1 MLPRTAARAVRSGYP
16 LNNSRAVINSQPQ
29 WRRHYARSDKPRAP
43 PKPQPAKPTIPS
55 PDSAA
60 NGPVS
65 NRTWSPDKGIRFSAA
80 PNVQSEQLGGTAIE
94 EEVLASKP
102 AYAESPVNDVKSDFL
117 PQSNAPA
124 QQEATTQAIGPDVIS
139 QPPPSSTTTS
149 APTSDAKLRHASEP
163 SPVESHAPPP
173 SSTEPLP
180 DLRQGLPPS
189 GLFAEKATEPASA
202 GAEEPQAPQS
212 KTPLPDLRQGIPS
225 TFGEEASFKDK
236 DTESPSLNLTE
247 NPEFGGGRRGG
258 GDEQTREY
266 ISSIDR
272 RRNQFA
278 RLAYLFVG
286 AFTVVGGSI
295 LGRSWEEE
303 DAKMHGAPNGWS
315 PGAIWGRIKERVGG
329 QLGYYTEPAF
339 VKLLPDMDPSMRA
352 PYTLVLSLE
361 DLLVASK
368 WDRNKGWQVA
378 KRPGVDYFLRY
389 LSQYYEL
396 VIFTSVASMNA
407 DPVIRKLDPFRIV
420 SWPLFREGT
429 RYMNGEHVKVGI
441 HHCSSRPILTTYR
454 RISHIST
461 AIYPK
466 PSW

>member
-16 LNNSRAVINSQPQ
+16 LSSSRAVITPQLQ

-43 PKPQPAKPTIPS
+43 PKPQPARPTIPN
-55 PDSAA
+55 PDLAA
-60 NGPVS
+60 NGPVT
-65 NRTWSPDKGIRFSAA
+65 NKTWSPDKGIRFSAA
-80 PNVQSEQLGGTAIE
+80 PSAPGQQLDGTVIKE
-94 EEVLASKP
+94 VVLASKP
-102 AYAESPVNDVKSDFL
+102 AYAESPVNDLKSDFL

-124 QQEATTQAIGPDVIS
+124 QQEATTQTTGPDVIS
-139 QPPPSSTTTS
+139 QPPPTSTTTS

-163 SPVESHAPPP
+163 SPVETHAPPP
-173 SSTEPLP
+173 LSTEPLP

-189 GLFAEKATEPASA
+189 GLFAEKDTTPAAS
-202 GAEEPQAPQS
+202 GAEDSQAPQS
-212 KTPLPDLRQGIPS
+212 TTPLPDLRQGIPS
-225 TFGEEASFKDK
+225 TFGQEPSFKDK
-236 DTESPSLNLTE
+236 DAESPSLNLTE
-247 NPEFGGGRRGG
+247 NPAFGGGRRTGN
-258 GDEQTREY
+258 DEQTREY

-272 RRNQFA
+272 RRNQYA
-278 RLAYLFVG
+278 RLAYLFVA
-286 AFTVVGGSI
+286 AFTVVGGGI
-295 LGRSWEEE
+295 LGRSWEED
-303 DAKMHGAPNGWS
+303 DAKMHSAPNGWS
-315 PGAIWGRIKERVGG
+315 PGAIWGRIKERTGG

-339 VKLLPDMDPSMRA
+339 GKLLPDMDPSMRA

-429 RYMNGEHVKVGI
+429 RYMDGEHVKVR
-441 HHCSSRPILTTYR
+441 SILC
-454 RISHIST
+454 
-461 AIYPK
+461 
-466 PSW
+466 PSLSDTNNFT